1 MDEGMFEIKGLENV
15 KIYIGDVSE
24 GEEEEWE
31 PEGPTMKPQ
40 VQDLREWD
48 MRLLKRYKP
57 VYSPTDET
65 CSFCTYGPC
74 DLSKGKEGACGIDL
88 RTQQARLL
96 LFTTLM
102 GAAAHAAHG
111 RHILHYLIERYGRNF
126 EIEVGPSE
134 LKTPNISVVLGI
146 KPKTLGDL
154 ERAMDYVEEQLT
166 QLLASLHTGQEGSYL
181 DFESKAL
188 HAGMLDHVG
197 MEVADV
203 AQVAALNM
211 PKADENA
218 PLVEIGMGVID
229 TAKPVVMVVG
239 HNVAGVWHIMDYLD
253 AHDLTDKVEMGGV
266 CCTAIDMTR
275 CDPKRKIVGSLSQ
288 QLKYIRTG
296 IPDVIVVDEQCIRT
310 DMVDEASKLHIPVIS
325 TNAKVL
331 YGLPN
336 RTDDPVDEIVDDL
349 VSGREKGVI
358 MLDFDKLGE
367 LVAKTALKIAP
378 IRREKGYTAIPTDEE
393 LRCMVEECVGCG
405 ACQIQCPQGL
415 SLPEAFALAKN
426 GDLSMLEHLW
436 DECVGCGRCEHECPK
451 EIRILDVL
459 QKAARKKIYEDKSVI
474 RAGRGQI
481 SDPEIREEGRN
492 LVLGVTPGAVAIV
505 GCPNFPRGARELYEV
520 AEELLQRSYIVIVN
534 GCSAMEIARFKDDEG
549 KSLYERYPARFIKGN
564 LLNTGSCVSNSS
576 ITAALMKVATIF
588 AKKQARGNYEEI
600 ADYILNRV
608 GAVGVAWGAYSQKA
622 QSIGLGCVR
631 LGIPVIVGPHG
642 VKYRRAFIGHPHR
655 KEEWQIYDA
664 RNGEALW
671 CEPAPEHLMLTADT
685 KEEMLPLI
693 AKLCIRPSDNNLGR
707 MIKLTHYIELSE
719 KYLGKLPD
727 DWHLFV
733 RSEADLPLAMKDRLL
748 KVLEEEHGWKIDWEK
763 KKIIEGP
770 AKKMD
775 VSCQPTIVPRLVKS
789 KRGE

>member
-1 MDEGMFEIKGLENV
+1 MDGGVFKIKGMENV

-24 GEEEEWE
+24 EEEEWE
-31 PEGPTMKPQ
+31 PEGPTIKPDI
-40 VQDLREWD
+40 QDLRGWD
-48 MRLLKRYKP
+48 MKLLKRYAP
-57 VYSPTDET
+57 TYSPVTET

-74 DLSKGKEGACGIDL
+74 DLSGGKEGACGINL
-88 RTQQARLL
+88 RAQQARLI

-111 RHILHYLIERYGRNF
+111 RHILHYLIERYGKDF
-126 EIEVGPSE
+126 EIDVGQSE
-134 LKTPNISVVLGI
+134 LKTPNISVVVGI
-146 KPKTLGDL
+146 RPTTLGGL
-154 ERAMDYVEEQLT
+154 EKALDYVEEQLA

-203 AQVAALNM
+203 SQVAALNM

-218 PLVEIGMGVID
+218 ELVEIGMGIID
-229 TAKPVVMVVG
+229 STKPVILVVG

-253 AHDLTDKVEMGGV
+253 THDLNDTIEMGGV

-275 CDPKRKIVGSLSQ
+275 CNPKRKIVGSLSQ
-288 QLKYIRTG
+288 QLKYVRTG

-310 DMVDEASKLHIPVIS
+310 DMVDEASKLGIPVIS

-331 YGLPN
+331 YGLPD
-336 RTDDPVDEIVDDL
+336 RTDAPVDEVLDEL
-349 VSGREKGVI
+349 VSGKEKGII

-367 LVAKTALKIAP
+367 LVPKIAMKIAP
-378 IRREKGYTAIPTDEE
+378 SRREKGYTAIPTDEE
-393 LRCMVEECVGCG
+393 MQDMVESCVGCG
-405 ACQIQCPQGL
+405 ACEIQCPQGL
-415 SLPEAFALAKN
+415 PLPEAFALAKE
-426 GDLSMLEHLW
+426 GDFSKFGALW
-436 DECVGCGRCEHECPK
+436 EECVGCGRCEQDCPK
-451 EIRILDVL
+451 DIRVLDVL
-459 QKAARKKIYEDKSVI
+459 QKAARKMIFEDKSTI
-474 RAGRGQI
+474 RAGRGQV

-492 LVLGVTPGAVAIV
+492 LVLGVTPGVVAII
-505 GCPNFPRGARELYEV
+505 GCPNFPRGPRELYET
-520 AEELLQRSYIVIVN
+520 AEELLARSYIVVVN
-534 GCSAMEIARFKDDEG
+534 GCSAMEIAHYKDDEG
-549 KSLYERYPARFIKGN
+549 KSLYERYPGRFIKGN

-576 ITAALMKVATIF
+576 ITSALIKVATIF
-588 AKKQARGNYEEI
+588 ARKQARGNYEEI

-631 LGIPVIVGPHG
+631 LGVPVIVGPHG
-642 VKYRRAFIGHPHR
+642 VKYRRAFIGSPYID
-655 KEEWQIYDA
+655 EEWEFYDA
-664 RNGEALW
+664 RDGTVQSGEA
-671 CEPAPEHLMLTADT
+671 APEHLVLAADT

-719 KYLGKLPD
+719 KYHGKFPD
-727 DWHLFV
+727 DWHTFV
-733 RSEADLPLAMKDRLL
+733 RGETDLPLAMKDTLL
-748 KVLEEEHGWKIDWEK
+748 KMLEEEQGWKIDWDK
-763 KKIIEGP
+763 KKIVEGP
-770 AKKMD
+770 TRKMD

-789 KRGE
+789 KGGV

>member
-1 MDEGMFEIKGLENV
+1 MDEGVFELKDLENV
-15 KIYIGDVSE
+15 KIYIGKVSE
-24 GEEEEWE
+24 DEEEEWE
-31 PEGPTMKPQ
+31 PEGPTVKP
-40 VQDLREWD
+40 DIEGLREWD

-57 VYSPTDET
+57 TYSPVTET

-74 DLSKGKEGACGIDL
+74 DLSNGKEGACGITL
-88 RTQQARLL
+88 RAHQARLL

-111 RHILHYLIERYGRNF
+111 RHILHYLIDRYGRDF
-126 EIEVGPSE
+126 EIDVGPSD
-134 LKTPNISVVLGI
+134 LKTPNISVVVGI
-146 KPKTLGDL
+146 KPKTLGGL
-154 ERAMDYVEEQLT
+154 EKALDYVEEQLA

-229 TAKPVVMVVG
+229 TSKPVILVVG

-253 AHDLTDKVEMGGV
+253 THDLNDKIEMGGV

-296 IPDVIVVDEQCIRT
+296 IPDVVVVDEQCIRT
-310 DMVDEASKLHIPVIS
+310 DMVDEASKLGIPVIS

-336 RTDDPVDEIVDDL
+336 RTDDPLEEVMDDL
-349 VSGREKGVI
+349 VSGREKGII

-367 LVAKTALKIAP
+367 LVPKVAMKIAP
-378 IRREKGYTAIPTDEE
+378 LRREKGYTAIPTDEE
-393 LRCMVEECVGCG
+393 LQQMVESCVGCG

-415 SLPEAFALAKN
+415 AIPEAFARAKEN
-426 GDLSMLEHLW
+426 DLTMFEELW
-436 DECVGCGRCEHECPK
+436 DECVGCGRCEQDCPK
-451 EIRILDVL
+451 DIRVLDVL
-459 QKAARKKIYEDKSVI
+459 QKAARKTIFEDKSII
-474 RAGRGQI
+474 RAGRGQV

-492 LVLGVTPGAVAIV
+492 LVLGVTPGVVAII
-505 GCPNFPRGARELYEV
+505 GCPNFPRGPRELYEV
-520 AEELLQRSYIVIVN
+520 AEELLARSYIVVVN
-534 GCSAMEIARFKDDEG
+534 GCSAMEIAHYKDDEG

-576 ITAALMKVATIF
+576 ITAAVIKVATIF
-588 AKKQARGNYEEI
+588 ARKQARGNYEEI
-600 ADYILNRV
+600 ADYVLNRV

-622 QSIGLGCVR
+622 QSIGLGCIR
-631 LGIPVIVGPHG
+631 LGIPVILGPHG
-642 VKYRRAFIGHPHR
+642 VKYRRAYTGNPYID
-655 KEEWQIYDA
+655 EDWQLYDA
-664 RNGEALW
+664 RDGSIHTGER
-671 CEPAPEHLMLTADT
+671 APEHLLLAADT

-693 AKLCIRPSDNNLGR
+693 AKLCIRPSDSNLGR

-719 KYLGKLPD
+719 KYMGKMPD
-727 DWHLFV
+727 DWHTFV
-733 RSEADLPLAMKDRLL
+733 RSEIDLPLATKDKLL
-748 KVLEEEHGWKIDWEK
+748 KILEEEHGWKIDWEK
-763 KKIIEGP
+763 KKILEGP
-770 AKKMD
+770 ERKLD
-775 VSCQPTIVPRLVKS
+775 PSFQPTIVPRLAKG
-789 KRGE
+789 K